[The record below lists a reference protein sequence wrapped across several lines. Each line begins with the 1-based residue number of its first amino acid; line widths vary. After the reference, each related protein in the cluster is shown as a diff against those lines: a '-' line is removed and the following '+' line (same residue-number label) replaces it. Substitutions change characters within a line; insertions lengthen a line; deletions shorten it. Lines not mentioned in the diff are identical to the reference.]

1 MNIVLDKRCTI
12 ETPTIGQGDYGE
24 PVTTWAPLAPGAV
37 WCNVQDDLPSKS
49 EAVQQGLVIAKNRA
63 RIRFRYLA
71 TVTSACRIT
80 VRGATDR
87 VFAIIGGPAELG
99 RHEFM
104 EVLGETASS

>member
-1 MNIVLDKRCTI
+1 MNIVLDKRCQI
-12 ETPTIGQGDYGE
+12 DAPTVSQGDYGE
-24 PVTTWAPLAPGAV
+24 PITGWGVLATV

-49 EAVQQGLVIAKNRA
+49 EAVANGLVISKSRS

-87 VFAIIGGPAELG
+87 QFQIIGGPAEIG
-99 RHEFM
+99 DRHTFM
-104 EVLGETASS
+104 ECYCETASS

>member
-1 MNIVLDKRCTI
+1 MNVVLDKRATI
-12 ETPTIGQGDYGE
+12 EAPTVAQGDYGE
-24 PVTTWAPLAPGAV
+24 PLSSWALLATV
-37 WCNVQDDLPSKS
+37 WCQVQDDLPSKS
-49 EAVQQGLVIAKNRA
+49 EAVQQGLVVNKSRA

-87 VFAIIGGPAELG
+87 VFQIIGGPAELG
-99 RHEFM
+99 RHEYM

>member
-1 MNIVLDKRCTI
+1 MNIVLDRRCTI
-12 ETPTIGQGDYGE
+12 ETPTTTQGDYGE
-24 PVTTWAPLAPGAV
+24 PIASWALLATV

-49 EAVQQGLVIAKNRA
+49 EAVQQGLVISKNRA

-87 VFAIIGGPAELG
+87 VFQIIGGPAEIG
-99 RHEFM
+99 RHEIM

>member
-1 MNIVLDKRCTI
+1 MNVVLDRRCTI
-12 ETPTIGQGDYGE
+12 EVPTVTQGDYGE
-24 PVTTWAPLAPGAV
+24 PINSWALLATV

-80 VRGATDR
+80 IRGATDR
-87 VFAIIGGPAELG
+87 TFNIVGGPAELG
-99 RHEFM
+99 NHQYHE
-104 EVLGETASS
+104 VYCETASS

>member
-1 MNIVLDKRCTI
+1 VNVVLDKRCTI
-12 ETPTIGQGDYGE
+12 ESPTVGQGDYGE
-24 PVTTWAPLAPGAV
+24 PINSWALLATV

-49 EAVQQGLVIAKNRA
+49 EAVQQGLVINKSRA

-87 VFAIIGGPAELG
+87 VFQIIGGPAELG
-99 RHEFM
+99 QHAYM
-104 EVLGETASS
+104 EVLGECASS